1 MKQSVIKKL
10 FSGIQKIFGYHS
22 KGISNPDAEKTMR
35 KFEHHRKHVED
46 KSVHSIDSEIRF
58 SKYFH
63 FGSSKK
69 LVMNLSGKPLRILES
84 ENFGV
89 EVLIYRLRVHNCDVR
104 FELHFQN
111 ERLFHIHYAYT
122 DISDLEK
129 EKVIRSLSGKYG
141 VRLDS
146 ADVFDQVI
154 RDNQGNTLHLD
165 NEKGFSVNY
174 LAAPGLIKA
183 ISVSEN
189 SMQQAAI

>member
-1 MKQSVIKKL
+1 MNRTVIKKL
-10 FSGIQKIFGYHS
+10 ISKILGNFGYHS
-22 KGISNPDAEKTMR
+22 KESGNPDAESTMR
-35 KFEHHRKHVED
+35 KFEHHRNQAED
-46 KSVHSIDSEIRF
+46 RTVHNIESEIRF

-69 LVMNLSGKPLRILES
+69 LVMNLSGKPLRVLES

-89 EVLIYRLRVHNCDVR
+89 EILVYRIRVHNCDVR

-122 DISDLEK
+122 NISDLEK

-141 VRLDS
+141 IRLDS
-146 ADVFDQVI
+146 ENGCDQMI

-165 NEKGFSVNY
+165 DDKGFSVNY

-189 SMQQAAI
+189 TLQQAAI